1 MKIYK
6 FPQDNQYGDVF
17 AIATIGDKAYVCPG
31 WHEVPKGTTR
41 DQITFE
47 KSTKIKPKKEVVKTK
62 IKTWNVES
70 SKPGKFYKVTE
81 QNGEWDCNCPAKSF
95 FRGDCKHIKKMKEF
109 KTFQKNFSSV
119 NKIEKTHIIKK

>member
-17 AIATIGDKAYVCPG
+17 GIATIGDKAYVCPG
-31 WHEVPKGTTR
+31 WHQVPKGTTR

-47 KSTKIKPKKEVVKTK
+47 KSTKIKPTKAVKVK
-62 IKTWNVES
+62 VKTWNVES

-81 QNGEWDCNCPAKSF
+81 RNGEWDCNCPAKGF
-95 FRGDCKHIKKMKEF
+95 FRGDCKHIKAK
-109 KTFQKNFSSV
+109 KNV
-119 NKIEKTHIIKK
+119 NKTEKAYIIKK